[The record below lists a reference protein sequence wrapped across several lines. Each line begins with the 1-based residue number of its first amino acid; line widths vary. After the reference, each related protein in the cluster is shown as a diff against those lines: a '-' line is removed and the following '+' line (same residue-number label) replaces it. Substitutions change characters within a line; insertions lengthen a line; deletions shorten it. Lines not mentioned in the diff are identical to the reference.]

1 VIYGD
6 AESHTA
12 KVRRDDDQNIQFHG
26 GMGFTWEAS
35 PHLYFKRARSS
46 EVFLG
51 DADAHR
57 EALAQRIGI

>member
-1 VIYGD
+1 M
-6 AESHTA
+6 
-12 KVRRDDDQNIQFHG
+12 QFHG

-46 EVFLG
+46 EIFLG